1 MNTPQ
6 VYIQPRVSAD
16 DSIGN
21 LLLQAGKIRITDV
34 QNILSLQNNESLR
47 FGEAAVKLGLVSE
60 EDISRMLA
68 DQFDYTYLV
77 PGEGGFSPE
86 LVCAYRPFTQPAEK
100 IRILRNQLISRWF
113 GNGKKTLS
121 ILGAGS
127 GVGTSYIAA
136 NLAVAFAQLGQR
148 TLLIDANLHI
158 PRQHQ
163 IFNLDNRA
171 GLAGMLA
178 GRTDMSSI
186 VKMQDLS
193 GLSVLPAGATP
204 PNPAEIISRGMRSK
218 LLGELGQHYDVILF
232 DTPTF
237 AEHAESAS
245 LAIISE
251 GSILVAGQ
259 DKTKY
264 RDLEQIRDTLNG
276 TNAQLIGTVYNQA

>member
-6 VYIQPRVSAD
+6 IYIQPRPATD
-16 DSIGN
+16 DSMGN

-34 QNILSLQNNESLR
+34 QSILSLQNNESIR
-47 FGEAAVKLGLVSE
+47 FGEAAVKLGLVTE
-60 EDISRMLA
+60 DDISRILA
-68 DQFDYTYLV
+68 DQFDYTYLA
-77 PGEGGFSPE
+77 PGEGGYSPE

-127 GVGTSYIAA
+127 AIGTSYIAA

-148 TLLIDANLHI
+148 TLLIDANLHT
-158 PRQHQ
+158 PRQHE

-178 GRTDMSSI
+178 GRTDISGI
-186 VKMQDLS
+186 VKMEELS
-193 GLSVLPAGATP
+193 GLSVLPSGATP
-204 PNPAEIISRGMRSK
+204 PNPAEIIARGMRSR
-218 LLGELGQHYDVILF
+218 LLSELSQHYDVILF
-232 DTPTF
+232 DTPNF
-237 AEHAESAS
+237 NEHAESAS

-259 DKTKY
+259 DRTKY
-264 RDLEQIRDTLNG
+264 SDLEQIRDTLNG
-276 TNAQLIGTVYNQA
+276 TSAQLIGTVFNQM

>member
-6 VYIQPRVSAD
+6 VYIQPRISAD

-127 GVGTSYIAA
+127 GVGTSYITA

-148 TLLIDANLHI
+148 TLLIDANLHS

-171 GLAGMLA
+171 GLASMLA
-178 GRTDMSSI
+178 GRADMSSI
-186 VKMQDLS
+186 VKIQSLS
-193 GLSVLPAGATP
+193 ELSVLPAGAMP
-204 PNPAEIISRGMRSK
+204 PNPAELISRGMRSK
-218 LLGELGQHYDVILF
+218 LMSELGQHYDVILI
-232 DTPTF
+232 DTPAF

-259 DKTKY
+259 DRTKY
-264 RDLEQIRDTLNG
+264 HDLEQIRDTLNG
-276 TNAQLIGTVYNQA
+276 TNAQLIGTVFNQA